1 EELEMSVFVHPWE
14 MMGESEMQKY
24 WLPWLVGMPAEVS
37 RAICSLI
44 FAATLERLPRL
55 RICFAHGGGSFPA
68 TLGRI
73 EHGFHVRPDLCA
85 IDNPHSPRKYLNRM
99 FFDSLV
105 HDATTL
111 DYLVKL
117 VGADRVALGSDYPF
131 PLGEAK
137 PGSLIE
143 SMPYDDA
150 TRSMLLHGTVLKWLN
165 LERGEFE

>member
-1 EELEMSVFVHPWE
+1 
-14 MMGESEMQKY
+14 
-24 WLPWLVGMPAEVS
+24 LPG
-37 RAICSLI
+37 
-44 FAATLERLPRL
+44 L
-55 RICFAHGGGSFPA
+55 RVCFAHGGGSFAA
-68 TLGRI
+68 TIGRI
-73 EHGFHVRPDLCA
+73 EHGFNVRPDLCA

-131 PLGEAK
+131 PLGEEK

-150 TRSMLLHGTVLKWLN
+150 TRSMLLHGTALNWLN
-165 LERGEFE
+165 LERRGFE